1 MRKDEVA
8 RGVRVKLVEGYRPGS
23 LLESQFIEA
32 ESIFIR
38 EQHVFNDS
46 TGEYVWCVSEDA
58 VLSTAFYLKDL
69 EVYYPY
75 YKM

>member
-8 RGVRVKLVEGYRPGS
+8 RGVRVKLVEGYEPKCI
-23 LLESQFIEA
+23 LEGDFIKA

-38 EQHVFNDS
+38 NQHIFNDNV
-46 TGEYVWCVSEDA
+46 GEYVWCVSEDV